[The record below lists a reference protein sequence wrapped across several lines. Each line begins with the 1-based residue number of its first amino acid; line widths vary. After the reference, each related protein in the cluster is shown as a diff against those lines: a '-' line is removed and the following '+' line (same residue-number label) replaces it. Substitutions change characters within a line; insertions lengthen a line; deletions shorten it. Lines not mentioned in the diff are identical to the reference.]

1 MSDGI
6 TNYET
11 QLALAIRTFRKN
23 RGLSQ
28 QALADRAGLDR
39 KTINRI
45 ERGHFAPTMSN
56 FFHIS
61 EALEVEPHELLSAD
75 VSGHG

>member
-1 MSDGI
+1 MSDDI
-6 TNYET
+6 TKYET
-11 QLALAIRTFRKN
+11 QLAVAIRAFRKS

-28 QALADRAGLDR
+28 QALADKAGLDR

-61 EALEVEPHELLSAD
+61 EALEVEPYELLSVNVGGQD
-75 VSGHG
+75 